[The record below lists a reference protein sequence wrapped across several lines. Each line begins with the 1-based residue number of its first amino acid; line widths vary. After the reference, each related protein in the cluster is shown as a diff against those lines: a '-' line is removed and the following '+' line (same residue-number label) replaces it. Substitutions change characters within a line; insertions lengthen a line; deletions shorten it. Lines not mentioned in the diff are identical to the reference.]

1 MEEVD
6 LQNTRIE
13 ITNNFHTRMLAG
25 AVIAAKSPMLEY
37 VQLVSF
43 GCGHDAILSDEI
55 VRIMKKCGNK
65 SPLILKI
72 DESEASG
79 SLRIRVQSFIETI
92 TNRGN
97 REHYAAALPAPSPV
111 KFYNNDKKTRTV
123 LIPNISAELMVLMDS
138 IFEKQGFRVQRV
150 PVGGERQVKLGRN
163 MYTTTSASHARWS
176 SGADSRVTRRQLP
189 SR

>member
-1 MEEVD
+1 MDSLPGLDTID
-6 LQNTRIE
+6 LRNTRIE

-25 AVIAAKSPMLEY
+25 AYIAATNPNLEY

-55 VRIMKKCGNK
+55 VRIMHECGGK

-92 TNRGN
+92 T
-97 REHYAAALPAPSPV
+97 
-111 KFYNNDKKTRTV
+111 
-123 LIPNISAELMVLMDS
+123 
-138 IFEKQGFRVQRV
+138 KQQ
-150 PVGGERQVKLGRN
+150 
-163 MYTTTSASHARWS
+163 
-176 SGADSRVTRRQLP
+176 
-189 SR
+189 